1 MRMMPSFPNR
11 TFERMGGSLLQNI
24 KTKLDRGKDA
34 ELIMEMLG
42 LGLL

>member
-1 MRMMPSFPNR
+1 MPNFPNW
-11 TFERMGGSLLQNI
+11 TFEKMGGSLLLNR
-24 KTKLDRGKDA
+24 KTRLGRGKDA